1 MEFDGEWLTADDSAA
16 YLRKTSKAVHLRILA
31 KLRHIG
37 GGPTFY
43 RRNGRIAY
51 RDDDLDAWPTLH
63 VFLGLSK
70 NPQRSLMPPAG
81 MLAWMMH
88 ASHLTEDK
96 KSRVGSHPG
105 TAEFQLLTT
114 KNVICVAGICNA
126 VAVKSP
132 QGMTAD
138 VRDRSP
144 V

>member
-1 MEFDGEWLTADDSAA
+1 
-16 YLRKTSKAVHLRILA
+16 
-31 KLRHIG
+31 
-37 GGPTFY
+37 
-43 RRNGRIAY
+43 
-51 RDDDLDAWPTLH
+51 
-63 VFLGLSK
+63 
-70 NPQRSLMPPAG
+70 
-81 MLAWMMH
+81 MMH

-96 KSRVGSHPG
+96 KAASGATPARPN
-105 TAEFQLLTT
+105 FQLLTT